1 MQRGW
6 CAGSREK
13 GMLPWSRAVG
23 MRGHLRL
30 TDDLVV
36 FALLCAVD
44 ALSSEEVSDAAD
56 EDEEKVTNVEESA
69 ELGGGVGSAHQPSGE
84 GSAARGGGI
93 GNEITSSSL
102 SGGSVEL
109 VDAGLEPVSD
119 AAPEMVTAADA
130 EADELE
136 LELELEPREETV
148 LDEEDRKRTSSSSSS
163 K

>member
-1 MQRGW
+1 
-6 CAGSREK
+6 
-13 GMLPWSRAVG
+13 

-136 LELELEPREETV
+136 LELELELEPREETV